1 MANDFYNIG
10 LLVKSLHDLDIYRMP
25 ENALIDDKPPPL
37 PTPAAQPTS
46 NQLKTSVAST
56 EGGKTVAN
64 RTKSAKQQVTG
75 GGGNNRR
82 LSVVGLLATDNKNN
96 SKKERKNLL
105 GRLSTD
111 LEYLE
116 ELQV

>member
-1 MANDFYNIG
+1 
-10 LLVKSLHDLDIYRMP
+10 MP
-25 ENALIDDKPPPL
+25 KNALIDDKPPP
-37 PTPAAQPTS
+37 PPPPAAQPIS
-46 NQLKTSVAST
+46 NQLKPSVAST
-56 EGGKTVAN
+56 EGGKTPLESV
-64 RTKSAKQQVTG
+64 KQQLVTG
-75 GGGNNRR
+75 GTGNNRR

>member
-1 MANDFYNIG
+1 
-10 LLVKSLHDLDIYRMP
+10 MP
-25 ENALIDDKPPPL
+25 ENALIDDKPPP
-37 PTPAAQPTS
+37 PAAQPTS
-46 NQLKTSVAST
+46 NQLKPSVAST
-56 EGGKTVAN
+56 EGGKTPL
-64 RTKSAKQQVTG
+64 KSVKQQVTG
-75 GGGNNRR
+75 GTGNNRR